1 MTLATL
7 YFCRNLG
14 NNQLS
19 GPIPSILMGKSGL
32 SFRYS
37 NTLLFLIHYVL
48 QKRYMIQLI
57 INCMYICSIDG
68 NPSICATGACEEL
81 TQNKSKKKKLPS
93 FVIALVASLAGL
105 VLIATISAAIL
116 FIFIRKKKQGMFLSY
131 VTCFLSLHEMVI
143 VDSERGLKSWCTSKL
158 SPFGISVRIIR
169 KTAYTR

>member
-57 INCMYICSIDG
+57 INCMYICSIEG
-68 NPSICATGACEEL
+68 NPNICAAGACEEL
-81 TQNKSKKKKLPS
+81 AQNKSKKKKLPG
-93 FVIALVASLAGL
+93 FVIPLVASLAGL
-105 VLIATISAAIL
+105 ILVVTISAAIL
-116 FIFIRKKKQGMFLSY
+116 FIFMRKKKQGMFLSY
-131 VTCFLSLHEMVI
+131 VTCFLSLHEMFI
-143 VDSERGLKSWCTSKL
+143 IDS
-158 SPFGISVRIIR
+158 
-169 KTAYTR
+169 

>member
-1 MTLATL
+1 MISATVD
-7 YFCRNLG
+7 FCRNLG

-68 NPSICATGACEEL
+68 NPSICATTGACEEL

-116 FIFIRKKKQGMFLSY
+116 FIFMRKKKQGMFLSY
-131 VTCFLSLHEMVI
+131 VTCFLSLHEMFI
-143 VDSERGLKSWCTSKL
+143 IDS
-158 SPFGISVRIIR
+158 
-169 KTAYTR
+169 